1 MGNQY
6 EMGERLSGG
15 KLEVEGELRAPLCSQ
30 EGTEILGVHRYL
42 LQNCRL
48 SRHWLMDQELVERV
62 GVER

>member
-1 MGNQY
+1 MTWKESYHG
-6 EMGERLSGG
+6 
-15 KLEVEGELRAPLCSQ
+15 APLCSQ
-30 EGTEILGVHRYL
+30 EGTEILGVRRYL